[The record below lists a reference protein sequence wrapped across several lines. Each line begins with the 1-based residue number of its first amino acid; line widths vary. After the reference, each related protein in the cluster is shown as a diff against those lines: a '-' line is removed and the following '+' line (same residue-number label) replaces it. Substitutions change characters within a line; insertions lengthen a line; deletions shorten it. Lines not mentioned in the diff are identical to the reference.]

1 MELGPYTLII
11 IILQM
16 KQFWGER
23 WRFSST
29 VAAGLL
35 RSGDCGCR
43 LSPVNSLSYIRND
56 TEFKMIRAL

>member
-1 MELGPYTLII
+1 
-11 IILQM
+11 M